1 MSKRSTDVPDVAD
14 AVEVEIRGLMFDP
27 SSNAP
32 IVVLHEPESERFL
45 PIWIGVFEAQA
56 IAMRIEGV
64 DSPRPMTHDLLQASV
79 EELGGEV
86 SRIIITDL
94 HDNTFFA
101 EIHLA
106 RNGESLVV
114 DSRPSDAIA
123 LALRAEAPVFV
134 MPAVLDKA
142 RAEKLGDSQPD
153 ADQLKEWLEN
163 ARPED
168 LGEYEM

>member
-1 MSKRSTDVPDVAD
+1 MTERTAD
-14 AVEVEIRGLMFDP
+14 KALEVEVRGLMFDP

-32 IVVLHEPESERFL
+32 IIVLREPDSERFL
-45 PIWIGVFEAQA
+45 PIWIGLFEAQA
-56 IAMRIEGV
+56 IALRIEGV
-64 DSPRPMTHDLLQASV
+64 DSPRPMTHDLLRMSV
-79 EELGGEV
+79 EELGAVV
-86 SRIIITDL
+86 SRIVITDL
-94 HDNTFFA
+94 RDNTFFA

-106 RNGESLVV
+106 RNGEDLVI

-134 MPAVLDKA
+134 MPIVLDKA
-142 RAEKLGDSQPD
+142 RAEKLGDEQPD
-153 ADQLKEWLEN
+153 EERLREWLEN